1 VPNLRFLIEPSPQE
15 VEAVRRTAFETAQAL
30 AAEGNVAGAFES
42 IAAAYRTT
50 IQLQPRRKRFHKGW
64 LLHQMGLLRLQQQ
77 MDADA
82 RAFFLLAFVED
93 ALTRGEG
100 SPDRIDEINAPA
112 ALNLIYGFAL
122 SGSQI
127 LDLAVRLRK
136 RQSSGRFF
144 ATPEAALKAVPLEP
158 AVSASSLAT
167 KTATEIELVRPARE
181 PEWRRVS
188 DFGVPWEDRVF
199 VGGRYDTHFATLR
212 VIRDEIRRNG
222 LDGVLVAE
230 FKGGRGMT
238 TRNKS
243 LTLLKACRRAVFELS
258 KAGGQ
263 LVEFDRVL
271 DFEIDEV
278 LVVYRRGEDKVEISS
293 MSSSLFGR
301 ISVQLSDYKDTA
313 GLQTVVRTWLRK
325 RRRRLRST

>member
-1 VPNLRFLIEPSPQE
+1 VPDLRFLIEPSPPD
-15 VEAVRRTAFETAQAL
+15 VEAVRRAAFRVAQGNAK
-30 AAEGNVAGAFES
+30 EGNVAGAFGA

-50 IQLQPRRKRFHKGW
+50 IQMQPRGKRYHKGW

-77 MDADA
+77 KDGEA
-82 RAFFLLAFVED
+82 RGFFLLAFVED

-100 SPDRIDEINAPA
+100 SPDRIDEVSAPA
-112 ALNLIYGFAL
+112 AQNLIYGFSL
-122 SGSQI
+122 SGGQL

-158 AVSASSLAT
+158 AVSASPLAT
-167 KTATEIELVRPARE
+167 QTATEIEPVDPARE

-199 VGGRYDTHFATLR
+199 VGGKYDTHFATLR

-230 FKGGRGMT
+230 FKGSRGMT

-263 LVEFDRVL
+263 LVEFDRSL

-278 LVVYRRGEDKVEISS
+278 LVVYRHGEDKAEISS

-301 ISVQLSDYKDTA
+301 LRVQLREYNDTA
-313 GLQTVVRTWLRK
+313 ELQKVVRDWLKK
-325 RRRRLRST
+325 RRRSRST